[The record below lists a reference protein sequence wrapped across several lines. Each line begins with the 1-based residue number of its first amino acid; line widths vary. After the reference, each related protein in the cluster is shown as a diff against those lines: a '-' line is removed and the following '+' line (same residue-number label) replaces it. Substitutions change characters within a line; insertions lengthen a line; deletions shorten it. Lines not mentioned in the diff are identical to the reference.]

1 MFCLLLLLAM
11 GQNAQAQL
19 WADMVL
25 FNGKI
30 LTADNPNPANFTI
43 AEAVAVLGDRIVGV
57 GSSQE
62 MLKLAGPRTQR
73 LDLEGRTLLPGRI
86 DTHDHIMNAGG
97 DILYPGLGQ
106 LSNVGMTQG
115 VMWGK
120 KEDALAQIR
129 TIALN
134 KKPGEWVV
142 IQPRFTKEA
151 DLPNVTGSFVP
162 PFLKSVTIE
171 ELDRVTPPGV
181 PLMLATYAYDNSL
194 VNTAALEILLKNFGD
209 VPGVE
214 RDANGKPTGALEGVP
229 TRTIALTFWPDND
242 QARMSKAFISNGEHL
257 TSRGVTTIHTRME
270 PIALRGFQAIDRE
283 GKMSIRAASASE
295 VLVDHPNPEV
305 MVRRYDS
312 PPGAGSKMLWNTGYT
327 LLNLDDVMSAGSACV
342 SKPFP
347 RESVDF
353 PTWRYQFWGP
363 YGNCMM
369 RSKNHTL
376 RRALEALAKNGG
388 RMTGTHV
395 SGDGALDDVLDV
407 LVPLQGPYDI
417 KGMRFAVDHCSVVRP
432 DQIERAKKIDLDF
445 TCRHGRGFDGG
456 GKIDAPEVIW
466 GPKEGSVMVS
476 PFRSLIDAG
485 LRPAISEFT
494 SDEEPFVGIYYGIT
508 RRFDDGRVLGP
519 SEVVNRRE
527 GLYLFT
533 RWPAEYIWKPQ
544 ELGSIEV
551 GKYADFVLLDRD
563 YLTVSDAE
571 FRKIGILMTILGGK
585 IVYTEPQ
592 YASAKG
598 LPQVGYR
605 GAKEER
611 RNVPYGM
618 TPTM

>member
-1 MFCLLLLLAM
+1 FLLFAGSHRHAAIVSSLPIPRKNFLS
-11 GQNAQAQL
+11 QNHS
-19 WADMVL
+19 
-25 FNGKI
+25 
-30 LTADNPNPANFTI
+30 PAHF
-43 AEAVAVLGDRIVGV
+43 
-57 GSSQE
+57 
-62 MLKLAGPRTQR
+62 
-73 LDLEGRTLLPGRI
+73 
-86 DTHDHIMNAGG
+86 HH
-97 DILYPGLGQ
+97 GL
-106 LSNVGMTQG
+106 
-115 VMWGK
+115 
-120 KEDALAQIR
+120 
-129 TIALN
+129 
-134 KKPGEWVV
+134 
-142 IQPRFTKEA
+142 
-151 DLPNVTGSFVP
+151 
-162 PFLKSVTIE
+162 
-171 ELDRVTPPGV
+171 
-181 PLMLATYAYDNSL
+181 
-194 VNTAALEILLKNFGD
+194 LEILLKNFPD

-214 RDANGKPTGALEGVP
+214 RDANGKPTGALVGVP
-229 TRTIALTFWPDND
+229 TRTLALTFWPDND
-242 QARMSKAFISNGEHL
+242 RQLMIDSYITHGQHI

-270 PIALRGFQAIDRE
+270 PIALRAFQALDQQ
-283 GKMSIRAASASE
+283 GGMTLRASYASE
-295 VLVDHPNPEV
+295 ALVDHPNPEV

-312 PPGAGSKMLWNTGYT
+312 PPGAGSKMLWNSGHS

-353 PTWRYQFWGP
+353 PVWRYQFWGP

-376 RRALEALAKNGG
+376 KRALEAIAKNGG

-395 SGDGALDDVLDV
+395 SGDGSLDDVLDV

-417 KGMRFAVDHCSVVRP
+417 KKMRFAVDHCSVVRP
-432 DQIERAKKIDLDF
+432 DQIERAKIIDLEF
-445 TCRHGRGFDGG
+445 TCRHARGFDGG
-456 GKIDAPEVIW
+456 GKIDATEVIW
-466 GPKEGSVMVS
+466 GAEQGSVMVS

-494 SDEEPFVGIYYGIT
+494 TDEEPFLGIYYGIT

-519 SEVVNRRE
+519 LEVINRRE

-533 RWPAEYIWKPQ
+533 RWAAEYVWKPQ

-563 YLTVSDAE
+563 YLTGSDSE
-571 FRKIGILMTILGGK
+571 FREIRILMTILGGK

-605 GAKEER
+605 GPTEPR
-611 RNVPYGM
+611 RRVPYGM